1 MLEMKTR
8 EEMVDELIKIKIPT
22 GLINYIAK
30 KERSVLGSGMMNSLN
45 KMNDQAIRSLYSAI
59 LEDKVERD
67 DYLLIRTT
75 MWLVNEFKSAKV
87 NIDYPVPNIG
97 DFKIACLSEDDEIL
111 VVVECKMNQYEWD
124 EINQFIE
131 KLRMLKEREA
141 KLSHAYIISRN
152 SDVSEIVNKLKEV
165 PGMGIDGTF
174 VTKEKRGIG
183 GLVGGKPNKINFAV
197 LLEKS
202 KDNHEKVFP

>member
-22 GLINYIAK
+22 GLINHIAK
-30 KERSVLGSGMMNSLN
+30 KERAVLGSGMMNSLN
-45 KMNDQAIRSLYSAI
+45 KMNDQAIRSLYYAI

-75 MWLVNEFKSAKV
+75 MWLVNEFQSAKV

-97 DFKIACLSEDDEIL
+97 DFKIVCLSEDDEIL

-141 KLSHAYIISRN
+141 KLSHAYIVSRN

-165 PGMGIDGTF
+165 QGMGNDGTF

-183 GLVGGKPNKINFAV
+183 GLVGGKPNKINFAM

-202 KDNHEKVFP
+202 RDNHEKVFP

>member
-8 EEMVDELIKIKIPT
+8 EEMVDELIKIKIPI

-30 KERSVLGSGMMNSLN
+30 IERSVLGSGMMNSLN
-45 KMNDQAIRSLYSAI
+45 KMNDQAIRSLYYAI

-75 MWLVNEFKSAKV
+75 MWLVNEFQSSKV
-87 NIDYPVPNIG
+87 NIDHPVPNIG
-97 DFKIACLSEDDEIL
+97 EFKIVCLNDDDEIL
-111 VVVECKMNQYEWD
+111 VVVECKMNQYEWN
-124 EINQFIE
+124 EVNQFIE
-131 KLRMLKEREA
+131 KLRILKEREA
-141 KLSHAYIISRN
+141 KLSHAYIVSRN

-165 PGMGIDGTF
+165 EGMGNDGVF

-183 GLVGGKPNKINFAV
+183 GLVGGKPNKINFSF

-202 KDNHEKVFP
+202 KDNHDKVFP